1 MTPEKVK
8 EVTAEYRKFLSFAH
22 EKNWTDNK
30 FDLARTAPRGSEAF
44 DHVKWML
51 DRIDEFA
58 DQGRMGKAFRWLGF
72 LQGVFWTLG
81 TYTLDQMREHNR
93 TQ

>member
-8 EVTAEYRKFLSFAH
+8 EVTAQYRKLLAPVDGKNWADASGQPEPEGAH
-22 EKNWTDNK
+22 EH
-30 FDLARTAPRGSEAF
+30 A
-44 DHVKWML
+44 KWML

-81 TYTLDQMREHNR
+81 TYTLNQMREHNR